1 VTAVTPVTA
10 VSRKSLREDFIIG
23 TLPKAPSPPSP
34 PSPTIR
40 KLLKKQKGVSRV
52 GDATRSWGPESLE
65 HVGAI
70 VRRLAAEDPEQW
82 AWLLAGLAEQKE
94 VP

>member
-1 VTAVTPVTA
+1 
-10 VSRKSLREDFIIG
+10 L
-23 TLPKAPSPPSP
+23 
-34 PSPTIR
+34 
-40 KLLKKQKGVSRV
+40 
-52 GDATRSWGPESLE
+52 GPESLK

-94 VP
+94 AP

>member
-1 VTAVTPVTA
+1 
-10 VSRKSLREDFIIG
+10 
-23 TLPKAPSPPSP
+23 
-34 PSPTIR
+34 
-40 KLLKKQKGVSRV
+40 LLKKQKGVSRV
-52 GDATRSWGPESLE
+52 GDATPSWGPESLE

-94 VP
+94 AP